1 MTDSTD
7 QSGKNGFL
15 RQPDCLSRQ
24 TEYRDLAALGA
35 LCLFLSALE
44 HLIPKPLPFMR
55 IGLANLPL
63 LLALDIFSAKYFFLL
78 VLVKVLGQGLVTGT
92 LFSYVALFSIAGTFL
107 SASLMFFLRRIVKK
121 NSFIGVSIAGAFVSN
136 AAQLVLARFI
146 VFGKGVVFLAPPF
159 LAAGII
165 SGGLFGFFAE
175 QFSAQ
180 SKWLSLKRKRAVTA
194 DVSAAADTIAV
205 AGVTAVATAAVVES
219 LSTEKTKTFSF
230 IRNLFLLLSMIFF
243 LLVPQLFVRTALFL
257 LFWFLAVL
265 AGKKTR
271 PLFTII
277 GIVMI
282 LLCNLFPPY
291 GRIIFSLGPFIITEE
306 NIMRGLQRAVT
317 MEGLVMFSRL
327 AVGSAFPLPGALGRL
342 LREIFAVLEL
352 LNKNFSVKEKKETL
366 FQKLDRMLNAV
377 CPVT

>member
-1 MTDSTD
+1 MTDLMD
-7 QSGKNGFL
+7 QSGKA
-15 RQPDCLSRQ
+15 
-24 TEYRDLAALGA
+24 EHRDLVVLGA
-35 LCLFLSALE
+35 FCLFLSALE

-63 LLALDIFSAKYFFLL
+63 LLALDFFSVKYFFLL
-78 VLVKVLGQGLVTGT
+78 VLVKVLGQGLVAGT
-92 LFSYVALFSIAGTFL
+92 LFSYVALFSFAGTLL
-107 SASLMFFLRRIVKK
+107 SASLMFFLRRVVKK
-121 NSFIGVSIAGAFVSN
+121 NSFIGISIAGAFVSN

-175 QFSAQ
+175 RFSAQ
-180 SKWLSLKRKRAVTA
+180 SKWLSLKRKGASDTVTEADTAVMETLAITA
-194 DVSAAADTIAV
+194 APAAA
-205 AGVTAVATAAVVES
+205 GGFNTA
-219 LSTEKTKTFSF
+219 
-230 IRNLFLLLSMIFF
+230 LFRGIVLLLSITFF
-243 LLVPQLFVRTALFL
+243 LLVSRLYVRSALFL

-271 PLFTII
+271 PVFTVI
-277 GIVMI
+277 GIMMI

-291 GRIIFSLGPFIITEE
+291 GRIIFSFGPFIITEE
-306 NIMRGLQRAVT
+306 NLTRGLQRAVT

-327 AVGSAFPLPGALGRL
+327 AVGSTLPLPGAIGRL

-352 LNKNFSVKEKKETL
+352 LNKNFSGKDKKETL
-366 FQKLDRMLNAV
+366 FQKLDRVLCEV
-377 CPVT
+377 SGC